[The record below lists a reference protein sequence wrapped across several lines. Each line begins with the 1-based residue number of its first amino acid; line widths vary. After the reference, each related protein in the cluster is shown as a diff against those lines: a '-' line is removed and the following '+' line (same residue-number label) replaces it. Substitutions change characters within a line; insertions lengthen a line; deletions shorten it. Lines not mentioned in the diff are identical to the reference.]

1 MTYARLRDILN
12 TMNDRGELEQEAVYL
27 INGRLEKIEQIES
40 FRGDKVFASRFGG
53 QPHQVFL
60 TNFKEF

>member
-12 TMNDRGELEQEAVYL
+12 TMERDELAQEAVYL
-27 INGRLEKIEQIES
+27 VHGKLERIEQIES

>member
-12 TMNDRGELEQEAVYL
+12 TMDKGELDQEAVYL
-27 INGRLEKIEQIES
+27 IHGKIEKIEQIES
-40 FRGDKVFASRFGG
+40 FRGDKVFASKFGG

>member
-12 TMNDRGELEQEAVYL
+12 TMDRDELEQEAVYL
-27 INGRLEKIEQIES
+27 IHGKMEKIQQIES

-53 QPHQVFL
+53 QPHQIFL

>member
-12 TMNDRGELEQEAVYL
+12 TMDRGELEQEAVYL
-27 INGRLEKIEQIES
+27 IHGKIEKIEQIES

>member
-1 MTYARLRDILN
+1 MTYDRLKDILN
-12 TMNDRGELEQEAVYL
+12 TMERDELEQDAVYL
-27 INGRLEKIEQIES
+27 VNGRLEKIEQIES

-53 QPHQVFL
+53 QPHQIFL

>member
-1 MTYARLRDILN
+1 MTYARIRDILN
-12 TMNDRGELEQEAVYL
+12 SMDDDELSQEAVYL
-27 INGRLEKIEQIES
+27 VHEKLHKIEQIES

-53 QPHQVFL
+53 QPHQIFL

>member
-12 TMNDRGELEQEAVYL
+12 TMDRGELEQEAVYL
-27 INGRLEKIEQIES
+27 IHGKMEKIEQIES
-40 FRGDKVFASRFGG
+40 FRGDKVFAARFGG

>member
-1 MTYARLRDILN
+1 MTYDRLKDILN
-12 TMNDRGELEQEAVYL
+12 TMDRGELEQEAVFL
-27 INGRLEKIEQIES
+27 IHGKIEKIEQIES

-53 QPHQVFL
+53 QPHQIFL

>member
-1 MTYARLRDILN
+1 MTYSRLRDILN
-12 TMNDRGELEQEAVYL
+12 TMDRGELDQEAVYL
-27 INGRLEKIEQIES
+27 IHGKLERIEQIES

-53 QPHQVFL
+53 QPHQIFL

>member
-12 TMNDRGELEQEAVYL
+12 TMDRDELTQEAVYL
-27 INGRLEKIEQIES
+27 VHGKLEKIEQIES

>member
-12 TMNDRGELEQEAVYL
+12 TMDRGELDQEAVYL
-27 INGRLEKIEQIES
+27 IHGKLEKIEQIES

>member
-12 TMNDRGELEQEAVYL
+12 TMDKGELDQEAVYL
-27 INGRLEKIEQIES
+27 IHGKIEKIEQIES
-40 FRGDKVFASRFGG
+40 FRGDKVYASKFGG

>member
-12 TMNDRGELEQEAVYL
+12 SMDRDELSQEAVYL
-27 INGRLEKIEQIES
+27 VNEKLHKIEQIES

-53 QPHQVFL
+53 QPYQIFL

>member
-12 TMNDRGELEQEAVYL
+12 TMDKGELDQEAVYL
-27 INGRLEKIEQIES
+27 IHGKIEKIEQIES

-53 QPHQVFL
+53 QPHQIFL

>member
-1 MTYARLRDILN
+1 MDRDELN
-12 TMNDRGELEQEAVYL
+12 QEAVYL
-27 INGRLEKIEQIES
+27 VSGRLEKIQSIES
-40 FRGDKVFASRFGG
+40 FRGDETLAKRFGG

>member
-12 TMNDRGELEQEAVYL
+12 TMDRGELDQEAVYL
-27 INGRLEKIEQIES
+27 IHGKIEKIEQIES

>member
-12 TMNDRGELEQEAVYL
+12 TMDKGELDQEAVFL
-27 INGRLEKIEQIES
+27 IHGKIEKIEQIES

-53 QPHQVFL
+53 QPHQIFL

>member
-12 TMNDRGELEQEAVYL
+12 TMDRDELNQEAVYL
-27 INGRLEKIEQIES
+27 VSGRLEKIQSIES
-40 FRGDKVFASRFGG
+40 FRGDETLAKRFGG

>member
-1 MTYARLRDILN
+1 MTYDRLKDILN
-12 TMNDRGELEQEAVYL
+12 TMDRGELEQEAVFL
-27 INGRLEKIEQIES
+27 IHGKIERIEQIES

>member
-12 TMNDRGELEQEAVYL
+12 TMDKGELDQEAVYL
-27 INGRLEKIEQIES
+27 IHGKIEKIEQIES
-40 FRGDKVFASRFGG
+40 FRGDKVFASKFGG
-53 QPHQVFL
+53 QPHQIFL

>member
-12 TMNDRGELEQEAVYL
+12 TMDRGELEQEAVYL
-27 INGRLEKIEQIES
+27 IHGKIEKIEQIES
-40 FRGDKVFASRFGG
+40 FRGDKVFASKFGG